1 MSKSRY
7 INNIEKLYYGNKEEV
22 LEALNEK
29 KIWIDR
35 VYYVPGNLDFL
46 LDENGK
52 KHYLQIESVYSGA
65 LLFNKPSF
73 KELNFNDE
81 IKEVLIKLTED
92 FRVLKLDDDINT
104 TNDFYFEYN
113 FSLLDLS
120 SFKILFPNFFKGIT
134 LSELNES
141 FDFKNIDVC
150 DAIKC
155 LIYSKT
161 LQNSIILSKNQLIN
175 DCFPCNVLTK
185 IYVKNTAKNDLKLT
199 LIEIAKKFKIEV
211 EEY

>member
-7 INNIEKLYYGNKEEV
+7 ISNIEKLYYGNKEEV

-161 LQNSIILSKNQLIN
+161 MQNSIILSKNN
-175 DCFPCNVLTK
+175 
-185 IYVKNTAKNDLKLT
+185 
-199 LIEIAKKFKIEV
+199 
-211 EEY
+211 

>member
-1 MSKSRY
+1 MHLLHAGVASTEENEFESRKS
-7 INNIEKLYYGNKEEV
+7 EWPTEV
-22 LEALNEK
+22 RIGSSPIAHL
-29 KIWIDR
+29 
-35 VYYVPGNLDFL
+35 
-46 LDENGK
+46 
-52 KHYLQIESVYSGA
+52 
-65 LLFNKPSF
+65 
-73 KELNFNDE
+73 
-81 IKEVLIKLTED
+81 
-92 FRVLKLDDDINT
+92 
-104 TNDFYFEYN
+104 FYFEYN

-185 IYVKNTAKNDLKLT
+185 IYVKNTAKNDLKST